1 VPHQEAL
8 TLVAAVNPA
17 RQPELD
23 SLMAKLGSDP
33 AQNDVLPFGAVPGC
47 HFARVLALPESRDL
61 DGEPIGPELILLSDC
76 DGSAD
81 AHLEQLVDVAGSGV
95 DRLFSHCIGYPSVP
109 AGRSERLAFLRRKRL
124 RVKANYVHRPGRSVD
139 QIKAEA
145 RLRSRLREL
154 WSSHGPGASS
164 ALDARDRL
172 IRVLRAQPDW
182 VWALRA
188 PEGVGVKRRIENA
201 LHAAAVPA
209 AAAALAPVLTP
220 GALLL
225 LGLVR
230 LLEARDRSEHLRPSA
245 DHMRALT
252 TLEDRVAHSGFTA
265 GGYVKAGV
273 VRQIVM
279 RSVLSLIGYGTRHLF
294 TKDSLAGVKT
304 IHFARWV
311 PLDGGRRVVF
321 ASNFDGSVESYNND
335 FIDIVS
341 WGLNLVFSNGHGYP
355 RTRWLVLEGATRE
368 QEFKDYLRRHQIPT
382 PVWYS
387 AYPELTAA
395 NVARN
400 SQLRRG
406 LRGRMTERE
415 AQKWLALL

>member
-8 TLVAAVNPA
+8 TLVAAVNPS
-17 RQPELD
+17 RQSELD

-33 AQNDVLPFGAVPGC
+33 ALNDVLPFAAVPGC

-95 DRLFSHCIGYPSVP
+95 DRLFSHCLGYPNVP
-109 AGRSERLAFLRRKRL
+109 AGRSERIAFLRQKRV

-139 QIKAEA
+139 QIRAEA
-145 RLRSRLREL
+145 RLRSKLREL
-154 WSSHGPGASS
+154 WRSRGPDAGS
-164 ALDARDRL
+164 ALGARDQL
-172 IRVLRAQPDW
+172 IRALRTHPEW
-182 VWALRA
+182 VWALRP
-188 PEGVGVKRRIENA
+188 PEGVGMKHTLENA

-220 GALLL
+220 AALLV

-230 LLEARDRSEHLRPSA
+230 LQEERDRSEHLRPSSE
-245 DHMRALT
+245 HMHALT
-252 TLEDRVAHSGFTA
+252 RLEDRVAHSGFTA
-265 GGYVKAGV
+265 GGYVKAGLL
-273 VRQIVM
+273 RQIVM
-279 RSVLSLIGYGTRHLF
+279 RAVLSLIGYGTRHLF
-294 TKDSLAGVKT
+294 TRDSLAGVKT
-304 IHFARWV
+304 IHFARWI

-341 WGLNLVFSNGHGYP
+341 WGLNLVFSNGQGYP
-355 RTRWLVLEGATRE
+355 RTRWLVLEGAARE

-400 SQLRRG
+400 SRLRSG
-406 LRGRMTERE
+406 LRGRMSERE